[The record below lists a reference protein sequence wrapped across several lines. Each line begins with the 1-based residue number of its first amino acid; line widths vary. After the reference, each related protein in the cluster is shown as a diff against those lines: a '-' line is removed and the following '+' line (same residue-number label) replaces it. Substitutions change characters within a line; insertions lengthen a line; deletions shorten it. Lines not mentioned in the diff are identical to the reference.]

1 MVNYIV
7 QKVGPPITLI
17 VGTIGDVVGTVI
29 AMISDIIGGIIK
41 TLSGLLDFLTGI
53 FTGNW
58 DKAWNGIK
66 KAFNG
71 VWETME
77 GVAKGTI
84 NILIDGINMLW
95 GGVYNVVKGIV
106 DGIGGIAGAI
116 GDIFGQDWH
125 FSMPAEPPLIPKL
138 ASGGIVS
145 APTLAMIG
153 EYSGARSNPEVVA
166 PLNTLVDMIGG
177 ARDPEVLNLLKGI
190 TTLLEAIKD
199 KDLRLYI
206 EDREIAQAANRGGK
220 ALGYPVVTG

>member
-1 MVNYIV
+1 MWNDHLKPLWDNLTDFFGSVSEFCLALWNNVLAPVVNYIV

-106 DGIGGIAGAI
+106 DGIGGIAGSHRGYI
-116 GDIFGQDWH
+116 RSG
-125 FSMPAEPPLIPKL
+125 L
-138 ASGGIVS
+138 AFFHACRAS
-145 APTLAMIG
+145 P
-153 EYSGARSNPEVVA
+153 YSETGVGRNCFRANP
-166 PLNTLVDMIGG
+166 
-177 ARDPEVLNLLKGI
+177 R
-190 TTLLEAIKD
+190 
-199 KDLRLYI
+199 Y
-206 EDREIAQAANRGGK
+206 DRR
-220 ALGYPVVTG
+220 V